1 MTDDAKATASRFL
14 DAGMKLATGLILLVA
29 SHSAFTLVDLKARMA
44 VVEDRMEAL
53 VRRLDKMD
61 ATEIR
66 LSVIE
71 SNRFTNANGQ
81 AMKDCLTKEISE
93 VRSALSAQASKDATH
108 DERLKQIEEA
118 LKRKRE

>member
-44 VVEDRMEAL
+44 VVEDRTEAL